1 MSLLEQSPC
10 FATNK
15 HFVTM
20 NSQGHHIP
28 RRPNL
33 QGLRRLKFTKQ
44 LVQTRHYNQINVQ
57 VYTNSHE
64 GRTFWQYL
72 ARNINLRGI
81 FFSLGGL
88 VAVTTVTAAVAR
100 VILIGVT

>member
-1 MSLLEQSPC
+1 
-10 FATNK
+10 
-15 HFVTM
+15 M
-20 NSQGHHIP
+20 NSQGCHIL

-33 QGLRRLKFTKQ
+33 QDLRRLKFTKQ
-44 LVQTRHYNQINVQ
+44 FVQTRHYNQINVQ
-57 VYTNSHE
+57 VYKNSHE

-81 FFSLGGL
+81 FFSIGGL
-88 VAVTTVTAAVAR
+88 VVVTAVAAAVAR

>member
-20 NSQGHHIP
+20 NSQGRHIL

-33 QGLRRLKFTKQ
+33 QDPRRLKFTKQ
-44 LVQTRHYNQINVQ
+44 LVHAKHYNQINVQ

-72 ARNINLRGI
+72 ARNINLRRI

-88 VAVTTVTAAVAR
+88 VAITAVAAAVAR
-100 VILIGVT
+100 VVLIRVA